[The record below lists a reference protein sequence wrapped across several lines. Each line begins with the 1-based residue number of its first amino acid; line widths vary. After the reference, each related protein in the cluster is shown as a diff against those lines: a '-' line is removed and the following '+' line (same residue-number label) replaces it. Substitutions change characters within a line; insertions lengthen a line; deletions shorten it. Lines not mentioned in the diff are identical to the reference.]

1 MSKSTRVENLESI
14 ANEAIEAIRSKL
26 NECIADKKAIEIVK
40 EYGLQKNYFTDLSG
54 KKNFTVSELV
64 KFSTAFDYDFLGLI
78 KLKLTPKAESPLH
91 KNKKTTISVTINIDD
106 DSKESK
112 ILETLFD
119 KVTAKKLIG

>member
-26 NECIADKKAIEIVK
+26 NECIADKIASEVVK

>member
-1 MSKSTRVENLESI
+1 MPKNTQLDNLESI
-14 ANEAIEAIRSKL
+14 ANEAIEAIRGKL
-26 NECIADKKAIEIVK
+26 VEFISDRKAADFVK
-40 EYGLQKNYFTDLSG
+40 EYRLQKNYFTDLSG

-64 KFSTAFDYDFLGLI
+64 KFSSAFDYDFLGLI

-106 DSKESK
+106 DSKEIK